1 MPTPRPPPKD
11 QASGG
16 AREDAFRTRTG
27 HPSAKAMGFRPF
39 PEPRGRTFLATSS
52 LSRAWCSSAAGGRK
66 RANFYRH
73 SRGGRRGVRVKGRRK
88 DKGVAILDYAL
99 GNRPS
104 T

>member
-1 MPTPRPPPKD
+1 M
-11 QASGG
+11 G
-16 AREDAFRTRTG
+16 ATHTA
-27 HPSAKAMGFRPF
+27 
-39 PEPRGRTFLATSS
+39 
-52 LSRAWCSSAAGGRK
+52 SSAAGGRK

-104 T
+104 TGEGEVGGRLCPQRARRQLVPVIEGVRSRAAEAGVARSGSHLPGRALQ